1 MLCPYPLQGQSHQ
14 KRLRDVELVVPIAYG
29 TISFWLG
36 KRATEHQSHQ
46 WTVYVRAANNEDLS
60 GVVKKVVFNLH
71 PSFNNPTRGEALA
84 ATACFGFLETNVAAA
99 RQKGHGL
106 RLVPLGNLTSI

>member
-1 MLCPYPLQGQSHQ
+1 MLCPYPPQGQSHQ

-71 PSFNNPTRGEALA
+71 PSFNNPTRGEAHA
-84 ATACFGFLETNVAAA
+84 ATACFEFLEKKVVASQ
-99 RQKGHGL
+99 RKGHGL
-106 RLVPLGNLTSI
+106 WLVAI